1 MNRAVIINALYMKTK
16 YIQYFSLT
24 FLICSLA
31 CATQKMIG
39 YDFPNEMNQDVKK
52 SYTSLCDK
60 GQILYD
66 INCGKCHTKIK
77 YGKKIVPD
85 FKPEQLVGYGLRI
98 SNARHESSLPDTL
111 VTEEELG
118 LIMTFLKY
126 KKKNTP

>member
-1 MNRAVIINALYMKTK
+1 MNTK
-16 YIQYFSLT
+16 YRRPFVLLLLVGIYS
-24 FLICSLA
+24 

-39 YDFPNEMNQDVKK
+39 YDFPTEMADNIKK
-52 SYTSLCDK
+52 SYTTLCDK
-60 GQILYD
+60 GQVLYD
-66 INCGKCHTKIK
+66 INCGKCHTSYK
-77 YGKKIVPD
+77 GNKKIVPD
-85 FKPEQLVGYGLRI
+85 FKQEQLLGYGLRI